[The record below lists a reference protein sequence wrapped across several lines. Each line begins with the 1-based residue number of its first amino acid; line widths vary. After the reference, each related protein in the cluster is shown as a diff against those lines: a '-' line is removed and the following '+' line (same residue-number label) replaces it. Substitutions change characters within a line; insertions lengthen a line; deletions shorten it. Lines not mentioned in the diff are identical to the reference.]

1 MGRDTRVTHPWAP
14 SEARTAEAQ
23 ASDTVR
29 KRRGSE
35 PPLLVRGSRAP
46 REAARLE
53 RPGVRAGRRGRGAST
68 GLSGPRSPAARLA
81 RFCRGPT
88 PPAFN
93 TRFGEGPGLG
103 RSGTQT
109 WGASAGGHT
118 CGDVSGAHLPR
129 RKAGGW
135 GRGAPAAGHKAAV
148 RGR

>member
-1 MGRDTRVTHPWAP
+1 MTHPWAP

-23 ASDTVR
+23 ASNTVR

-35 PPLLVRGSRAP
+35 PPLLVRRSRAP

-53 RPGVRAGRRGRGAST
+53 RPGVRAGRRGRGASA

-88 PPAFN
+88 PPAFS

-103 RSGTQT
+103 RSG
-109 WGASAGGHT
+109 
-118 CGDVSGAHLPR
+118 R
-129 RKAGGW
+129 RP
-135 GRGAPAAGHKAAV
+135 GAPAATEGTPAVTSAALTCPG
-148 RGR
+148 GRPAAGGGVHLRRATKRQ

>member
-23 ASDTVR
+23 ASNTVR

-35 PPLLVRGSRAP
+35 PPLLVRRSRAP
-46 REAARLE
+46 REAAWLE
-53 RPGVRAGRRGRGAST
+53 RPGVRAGRRGRGASA

-88 PPAFN
+88 PPAFS

-103 RSGTQT
+103 CSGTQT